1 MLNGVFVKTYPPQPF
16 DRREILRYAGC
27 LSETEEI
34 GAALDECLRVCENV
48 FSYRVCYSVWTA
60 ECFYEVFGRDGKTV
74 NAHLDGCDYAVIFA
88 GTVGLGIDRLIAKYA
103 NVAVSKAVLLQA
115 IGAER
120 IESLCDTFCEEIG
133 AQAKQKGYA
142 AGKRFSAG
150 YGDFPLTAQKE
161 IFGALDCAR
170 KIGLTL
176 TDSLLMSPTKSVTAV
191 LGLKKAEINDEF

>member
-1 MLNGVFVKTYPPQPF
+1 MLNGVFVKSYPSQPF

-34 GAALDECLRVCENV
+34 GRALNECMQVCADAL
-48 FSYRVCYSVWTA
+48 SYRICYTVWET
-60 ECFYEVFGRDGKTV
+60 ERFFEVFGRESQTV
-74 NAHLDGCDYAVIFA
+74 NTRLDGCDYAVIFA
-88 GTVGLGIDRLIAKYA
+88 GTVGLELDRLIARYA

-120 IESLCDTFCEEIG
+120 IESLCDSFCEDIKE
-133 AQAKQKGYA
+133 QAYQKGYT
-142 AGKRFSAG
+142 AGVRFSAG
-150 YGDFPLTAQKE
+150 YGDFPLTAQKTV
-161 IFGALDCAR
+161 FSALDCAR

-191 LGLKKAEINDEF
+191 VGLRKSE